1 MFDHHLS
8 SRQTRVIFSVKR
20 SSVLNRMWMILASGF
35 LAIALTNAD
44 NEAHK
49 AFDATNAIPDDGK
62 IPTAKELLEMLDS
75 MSGLSDEEKSSLR
88 ENLLKNL
95 QGDHVPEMMPGNDL
109 TMQTMVLLSLLG
121 IVALIFVFFVY
132 KLFKCL
138 SDRQTKREEK
148 KKNKQMKKK
157 K

>member
-1 MFDHHLS
+1 
-8 SRQTRVIFSVKR
+8 
-20 SSVLNRMWMILASGF
+20 MWMILASSF
-35 LAIALTNAD
+35 LAIALTNAN
-44 NEAHK
+44 NEANMV
-49 AFDATNAIPDDGK
+49 FDATNPPDAIPGFDGK
-62 IPTAKELLEMLDS
+62 LPTAKELLEMLDS

-95 QGDHVPEMMPGNDL
+95 QGDHVPETMPGNDL
-109 TMQTMVLLSLLG
+109 TMQTIVLLSLLG
-121 IVALIFVFFVY
+121 IVVLIFVFFVY

>member
-1 MFDHHLS
+1 
-8 SRQTRVIFSVKR
+8 
-20 SSVLNRMWMILASGF
+20 MWMIFASGF

-49 AFDATNAIPDDGK
+49 AFDATNAIPPDVIPDFDGK
-62 IPTAKELLEMLDS
+62 IPTAKKLLEMLDS

-88 ENLLKNL
+88 KNLLKNL
-95 QGDHVPEMMPGNDL
+95 QDHVPEMMPGNDL
-109 TMQTMVLLSLLG
+109 TMQTIILLSLLG